1 MVGCKKIDR
10 WRSSNP
16 RSAFF
21 LILSNCVWHL
31 QTDIILLNNFE
42 KKKKK
47 KGWCPR
53 FTALFMLIAL
63 LKIDT
68 LTQTARNLL
77 SDLCIEILSGF
88 FFFFFFFFQHAPFSS
103 YLLNSIF
110 LVAALS
116 VSYALHIS
124 KLSRLKF
131 PWATLLSWNY
141 RAICIMDL
149 YYISN
154 EKCE

>member
-1 MVGCKKIDR
+1 
-10 WRSSNP
+10 
-16 RSAFF
+16 
-21 LILSNCVWHL
+21 
-31 QTDIILLNNFE
+31 
-42 KKKKK
+42 
-47 KGWCPR
+47 
-53 FTALFMLIAL
+53 MLIAL

-77 SDLCIEILSGF
+77 SDLCIEIMSGF

-110 LVAALS
+110 LVSALS

-131 PWATLLSWNY
+131 P
-141 RAICIMDL
+141 
-149 YYISN
+149 
-154 EKCE
+154 

>member
-16 RSAFF
+16 WSAFF

-42 KKKKK
+42 KKKKRMVPQIYCSVYVNSTFENRYTYPDSK
-47 KGWCPR
+47 KSTQW
-53 FTALFMLIAL
+53 FVYWNSEWFFLFLFL
-63 LKIDT
+63 
-68 LTQTARNLL
+68 
-77 SDLCIEILSGF
+77 
-88 FFFFFFFFQHAPFSS
+88 FFQHAPFSS

-110 LVAALS
+110 LVSALS